1 MADWIWGLLLI
12 FLIVAVGIVCSQPL
26 FPILHRMSFDRI
38 CDNYFDSMVR
48 NASIDCIG
56 LTDDQIAA
64 LNSELV
70 SSGFTVDSINASRD
84 VNWGDDIRL
93 NVVVTRVYR
102 ELKGNFTY
110 DTKTLTMTYN
120 EQSKALGI

>member
-110 DTKTLTMTYN
+110 DTKTLTMTYD